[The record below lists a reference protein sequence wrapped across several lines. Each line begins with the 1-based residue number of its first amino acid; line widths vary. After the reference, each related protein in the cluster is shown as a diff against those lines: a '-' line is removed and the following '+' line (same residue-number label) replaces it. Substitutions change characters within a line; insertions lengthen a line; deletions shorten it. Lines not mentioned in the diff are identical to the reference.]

1 MYGLVELKSEF
12 FILNLQLLF
21 LLLCIFQLCLKIY
34 DALLNFIM
42 SVESKRELPGSR
54 LEAKRSEPVIIRLP
68 GLGTGALLTAT

>member
-21 LLLCIFQLCLKIY
+21 LLLCIFQLCLTFY

-42 SVESKRELPGSR
+42 SVESKQGLPGSR
-54 LEAKRSEPVIIRLP
+54 LETKRNEPVIIWLP